1 MDAITA
7 IQAGIYSR
15 HSIRTDAYYREGYGL
30 LIVPEGAPLIPRNII
45 ATYDEDELDFI
56 AYHVEMRGA

>member
-1 MDAITA
+1 MEIITA

-30 LIVPEGAPLIPRNII
+30 LVVPEGAPLMPHNVL
-45 ATYDEDELDFI
+45 AAYDEDKLDFI
-56 AYHVEMRGA
+56 AYHVESRGA